1 MGVLFRKSIEKKQIL
16 ILFIC
21 LLLFPS
27 MIQDKEDTNLLFI
40 LFSSNYIALILD
52 TIYIWILFTRISK
65 INSVFDKIITRYT
78 KDEFLKKYILYAILS
93 SVIYLLILYLSIY
106 GIVGLDKIYYSRVIA
121 YFIIQTIYFV
131 FRELFC
137 MLSFGNHQ
145 KDGKMVLP
153 VLINLVYHYVF
164 VLEILVKIF
173 IGG

>member
-16 ILFIC
+16 ILIIC
-21 LLLFPS
+21 LLLFPF
-27 MIQDKEDTNLLFI
+27 MIQDKENTNLLFI

-78 KDEFLKKYILYAILS
+78 KNEFLKKYILYAILS
-93 SVIYLLILYLSIY
+93 SVIYLLILYITVYS
-106 GIVGLDKIYYSRVIA
+106 IVGLEKIYYSRVIA

-131 FRELFC
+131 FLELFC
-137 MLSFGNHQ
+137 MLSLGNYQ
-145 KDGKMVLP
+145 NDGKMVIPIL
-153 VLINLVYHYVF
+153 VNLVYHYVF
-164 VLEILVKIF
+164 VLEVLVKIF